1 MISGGSG
8 GGVGSVGSAGRVGRV
23 GSIGSVV
30 SIERVVSIDNYSSRY
45 RYLCFNY
52 KYEGINRI
60 YIWLIFLERFSNSR
74 LLSII
79 LKDSAALVLCLS
91 LLFNLSQSLLIKMRT
106 SVLSLAF
113 ILATATNAVVVPKAS
128 IAKRASGFL
137 QKCTILALLGTSLQ
151 AQCDDEFGE
160 LVFDAINLDKCI
172 GFADNDLV
180 AVGPPSFTPSR
191 SLRLTALAW
200 NSIYR

>member
-8 GGVGSVGSAGRVGRV
+8 GGVGSVGSVGSAGRVGRV

-45 RYLCFNY
+45 KYLCFNY

-91 LLFNLSQSLLIKMRT
+91 LPFNLS
-106 SVLSLAF
+106 
-113 ILATATNAVVVPKAS
+113 
-128 IAKRASGFL
+128 
-137 QKCTILALLGTSLQ
+137 
-151 AQCDDEFGE
+151 
-160 LVFDAINLDKCI
+160 
-172 GFADNDLV
+172 
-180 AVGPPSFTPSR
+180 
-191 SLRLTALAW
+191 
-200 NSIYR
+200 